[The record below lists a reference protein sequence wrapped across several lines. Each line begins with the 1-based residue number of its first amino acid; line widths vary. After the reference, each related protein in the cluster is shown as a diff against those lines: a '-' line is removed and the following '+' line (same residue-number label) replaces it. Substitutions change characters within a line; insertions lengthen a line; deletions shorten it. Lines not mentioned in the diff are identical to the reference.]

1 MSAIDKSQFTALGKR
16 ATTFTQFDLIEVSK
30 ELTHVSLHSSELSS
44 FCPVTEQPD
53 FYDVLIE
60 IEPNKHTIE
69 TKTMKL
75 YLQKFRNQPMF
86 AEALACIIANDIFDS
101 AQPQAVKVSLTQ
113 QVRGGIQLKAV
124 AERKQEQA

>member
-1 MSAIDKSQFTALGKR
+1 MSFVDKSQFTALGKR
-16 ATTFTQFDLIEVSK
+16 ATVFTQFDLIEVRP
-30 ELTHVSLHSSELSS
+30 ELTHVSMHSSELSS

-60 IEPNKHTIE
+60 IEPDKYTIE

-75 YLQKFRNQPMF
+75 YLQKFRNEPMF
-86 AEALACIIANDIFDS
+86 AEAMACIIANDIFD
-101 AQPQAVKVSLTQ
+101 AAKPRAIKVSLTQ

-124 AERKQEQA
+124 AERKQDE